1 MKNKKLLFIYAIIL
15 CVFSGCTDIIKTEY
29 GDNFKAHYGILFDSY
44 SIENYEHEFLITLS
58 YYSSKDDL
66 TCICDTMYFRCYKFK
81 NQEEDLYICGL
92 KSNNKYFCI
101 ETNKAKAPAFF
112 RDQYSED
119 CKKVFL
125 ADKYIMEV
133 TLNYMD
139 DVYHKEMQEMAK
151 KLTSGDYE
159 DLEQYGL
166 TQEMINDKD
175 SLDEKIRIME
185 DYLNNVPRTEL
196 NK

>member
-1 MKNKKLLFIYAIIL
+1 
-15 CVFSGCTDIIKTEY
+15 
-29 GDNFKAHYGILFDSY
+29 
-44 SIENYEHEFLITLS
+44 
-58 YYSSKDDL
+58 
-66 TCICDTMYFRCYKFK
+66 MYFRCYKFK

-139 DVYHKEMQEMAK
+139 DVYHKEMQE
-151 KLTSGDYE
+151 TS
-159 DLEQYGL
+159 
-166 TQEMINDKD
+166 
-175 SLDEKIRIME
+175 
-185 DYLNNVPRTEL
+185 NNTALHR
-196 NK
+196 K